1 LVSDGAD
8 EIEKGRAM
16 KKTYVIAVFAAVAV
30 LQGCANTP
38 QQQKEVGCVG
48 AGVAGALAG
57 AAVGNQ
63 LGGGSGKDILTA
75 GGAVAGG
82 LAGNNAAGC

>member
-1 LVSDGAD
+1 MNKLRIV
-8 EIEKGRAM
+8 
-16 KKTYVIAVFAAVAV
+16 TV
-30 LQGCANTP
+30 LGLMAFLQACATTP
-38 QQQKEVGCVG
+38 QQQRQVGCAG

-63 LGGGSGKDILTA
+63 LGGGSGRDILTA

>member
-1 LVSDGAD
+1 
-8 EIEKGRAM
+8 M
-16 KKTYVIAVFAAVAV
+16 KKTGIVMTLAAMGL
-30 LQGCANTP
+30 LQACATTP
-38 QQQKEVGCVG
+38 QQQRQVGCVG

-63 LGGGSGKDILTA
+63 LGGGSGNDILTA

-82 LAGNNAAGC
+82 VAANNAAGC

>member
-1 LVSDGAD
+1 
-8 EIEKGRAM
+8 M
-16 KKTYVIAVFAAVAV
+16 KRYGIVTALGLMAL
-30 LQGCANTP
+30 LQACATTP
-38 QQQKEVGCVG
+38 QQQRQVGCLG

-82 LAGNNAAGC
+82 VAANNAAGC

>member
-1 LVSDGAD
+1 
-8 EIEKGRAM
+8 M
-16 KKTYVIAVFAAVAV
+16 KKSGIVVAVAATA
-30 LQGCANTP
+30 LLTACANTP
-38 QQQKEVGCVG
+38 QQQREVGCVG

-57 AAVGNQ
+57 AAVGSQ
-63 LGGGSGKDILTA
+63 LGGGTGRDILMA

>member
-1 LVSDGAD
+1 MKFAGLLVA
-8 EIEKGRAM
+8 
-16 KKTYVIAVFAAVAV
+16 FASVGL
-30 LQGCANTP
+30 LQACATTP
-38 QQQKEVGCVG
+38 QQQRQVGCVG
-48 AGVAGALAG
+48 ATVAGAALGG
-57 AAVGNQ
+57 ALGNQ

>member
-1 LVSDGAD
+1 
-8 EIEKGRAM
+8 M
-16 KKTYVIAVFAAVAV
+16 TKTGIIAVLATMGL
-30 LQGCANTP
+30 LQACATSP
-38 QQQKEVGCVG
+38 EQQRQVGCVG

-63 LGGGSGKDILTA
+63 LGGGSGNDILTA

-82 LAGNNAAGC
+82 VAANNAAGC

>member
-1 LVSDGAD
+1 
-8 EIEKGRAM
+8 M
-16 KKTYVIAVFAAVAV
+16 KMTGVLAVFATAMIV
-30 LQGCANTP
+30 QGCANTP
-38 QQQKEVGCVG
+38 EQEKQVGCAG
-48 AGVAGALAG
+48 AGIAGALAG

-82 LAGNNAAGC
+82 IAANNAAGC

>member
-1 LVSDGAD
+1 MRKA
-8 EIEKGRAM
+8 
-16 KKTYVIAVFAAVAV
+16 VIITVFAAAAV

-38 QQQKEVGCVG
+38 YQQKQVGCAG
-48 AGVAGALAG
+48 ATVAGALAG

-75 GGAVAGG
+75 GGAAAGG

>member
-1 LVSDGAD
+1 
-8 EIEKGRAM
+8 M
-16 KKTYVIAVFAAVAV
+16 KKFTTVAVFAGALLV
-30 LQGCANTP
+30 QGCANNTP
-38 QQQKEVGCVG
+38 QQQQQVGCVG
-48 AGVAGALAG
+48 AGVAGALVG

-82 LAGNNAAGC
+82 VAANNAAGC

>member
-1 LVSDGAD
+1 MKRVS
-8 EIEKGRAM
+8 
-16 KKTYVIAVFAAVAV
+16 IAVALIGAMTF
-30 LQGCANTP
+30 LQACATTP
-38 QQQKEVGCVG
+38 QQQQQVGCLGAATVG
-48 AGVAGALAG
+48 ALTG

-82 LAGNNAAGC
+82 LAGNSAAGC

>member
-1 LVSDGAD
+1 MKRVSTAAALIGA
-8 EIEKGRAM
+8 M
-16 KKTYVIAVFAAVAV
+16 TL
-30 LQGCANTP
+30 LQACANTP
-38 QQQKEVGCVG
+38 QQQQQVGCIG
-48 AGVAGALAG
+48 ASAAGALAG

-82 LAGNNAAGC
+82 LAGNSAAGC

>member
-1 LVSDGAD
+1 
-8 EIEKGRAM
+8 M
-16 KKTYVIAVFAAVAV
+16 KMTGVLAVFATAMIV
-30 LQGCANTP
+30 QGCANTP
-38 QQQKEVGCVG
+38 EQEKKVGCAG
-48 AGVAGALAG
+48 AGIAGALAG

-82 LAGNNAAGC
+82 IAANNAAGC

>member
-1 LVSDGAD
+1 
-8 EIEKGRAM
+8 M
-16 KKTYVIAVFAAVAV
+16 KKTGILVTFVAMGL
-30 LQGCANTP
+30 LQACATTP
-38 QQQKEVGCVG
+38 QQQRQVGCVG

-63 LGGGSGKDILTA
+63 LGGGSGRDILTA

-82 LAGNNAAGC
+82 VAANNAAGC